1 MNAHLVCFAQELEH
15 LQSELAQLRLERA
28 KDQGLE
34 NLLEDERQ
42 RRLLAEQEMQHQ
54 KQKNEVGDSQSMSLP
69 RPCPSP

>member
-34 NLLEDERQ
+34 KLLEDE
-42 RRLLAEQEMQHQ
+42 RRLLAEQEVQHQ
-54 KQKNEVGDSQSMSLP
+54 KQKNKVGGSQSMSLP